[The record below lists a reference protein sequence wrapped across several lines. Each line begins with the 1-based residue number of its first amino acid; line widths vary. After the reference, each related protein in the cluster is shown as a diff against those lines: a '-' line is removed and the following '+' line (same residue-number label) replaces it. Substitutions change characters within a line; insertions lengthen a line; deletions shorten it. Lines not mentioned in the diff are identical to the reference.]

1 MMKHVSLVM
10 RQEKALINPSYIS
23 HQLKSIAKH
32 FVPGQQED
40 AHEFLRHVIDHMWR
54 ALLACYENESNIPG
68 LNSKLDSLTKAT
80 TAINHIFGGYLR
92 SQVLC
97 LQCKATS
104 NTYDYF
110 MDMALEIHLNVGLK
124 FFFPLKIKL
133 IFCFILFLGGNQS
146 SGCT

>member
-1 MMKHVSLVM
+1 MMKHLSMVM
-10 RQEKALINPSYIS
+10 RQDKVINPSYIIY
-23 HQLKSIAKH
+23 QLKSIAKH
-32 FVPGQQED
+32 FVHGQQED

-54 ALLACYENESNIPG
+54 ALLAFHENESKISG
-68 LNSKLDSLTKAT
+68 FTSKYDSLTKAT

-110 MDMALEIHLNVGLK
+110 MDMALEIHLNVGW
-124 FFFPLKIKL
+124 
-133 IFCFILFLGGNQS
+133 N
-146 SGCT
+146 